1 MTGDQT
7 LLFPDVH
14 PVRHGSGRRRQPLIL
29 PRYLDLAARD
39 IRLRGAAQDAAH
51 VILRKWADMEASGRL
66 RKLKESKLEANF
78 LTDVFGKALGYTLFS
93 ENLPQ
98 WQLQPKYGL
107 PGGEADAAIGFF
119 SADGSDPP
127 RALVE
132 LKGPTVNL
140 DRDRFNGRTPVQQLW
155 DYLSAVPAC
164 PWGIAS
170 NYVSFRLYH
179 RNKTPYAYELF
190 TLQDL
195 CEVDVFRQF
204 YVLFERGGLLPLLAG
219 QKPRA
224 DDLLERTETR
234 QREVGSELY
243 RDYHTNRVAL
253 IQHLRRSPHNKPL
266 DGAIHVAQKLLD
278 RIVFVAFCKDRQL
291 LPSDVIKK
299 AADQVSP
306 FARVT
311 NPRWRNFR
319 ELFRSIDEGNRDA
332 GITRY
337 DGGLFIHD
345 GEVDDLELEDP
356 WTQFFT
362 EIGGYDFKDEVNV
375 DVLGHLFEQSVSDLE
390 ALRADPDNG
399 GAAVTPAR
407 TGRRR
412 REGIYY
418 TPAHITRY
426 IVEHTV
432 GTCLNQRFAALA
444 AQFGIDPAAEP
455 TKANLAN
462 WIKFQQ
468 ARFDTLRGLRICD
481 PACGSG
487 AFLIQAYDYLENI
500 YDEVITALCA
510 HEGTADEALRQRVSE
525 TILRE
530 NLFGV
535 DLSAE
540 AVEITQLALWI
551 RTAQQGKTLADLS
564 HNILCGNSIV
574 DDPSLDPRAFDWATR
589 FPQVFAGGKFDCVIS
604 NPPYVKL
611 QNFRQREP
619 RIAAHLVQRYRAAQ
633 TGNFDMYLPFIERGL
648 DLLRPDGRMGFIAPN
663 VWLFNEYGAGLRQLV
678 AERRALARF
687 VDFKSHQV
695 FDDATT
701 YTALQFFT
709 ATPQERIEVADASS
723 GDLMNLRFYDVAY
736 SDRGAGAWALLPDRE
751 QDILDTMRQHGIA
764 LAEATEQI
772 FQGLITSAD
781 VVYHLIKLGR
791 GRYYSRALE
800 REVEIED
807 EVMKPLISG
816 EDAVPFTTPPTD
828 KYVLFPYLVTKDECR
843 LYRSREMARQF
854 KRCWAYLRENERLLR
869 SRESAK
875 FDDDEWWR
883 FGRHQGIDKQEC
895 PKVGLPQTVNRL
907 TAFIDPRGERYFNNV
922 RVNGILER
930 SDGAYSLWFILA
942 LLNSRSLDYFFRLTA
957 KPKDRGYF
965 EANKQFIAP
974 LPIPKTTDQAPVAD
988 LARRLADLHGQR
1000 LEAVARVHRRFVT
1013 DLPPRELLQTSP
1025 LPPALPGKLRH
1036 FHELPLGPLIDE
1048 LEKFAQRRLKPAHRA
1063 NWDEYLS
1070 AEIAGITGT
1079 QREIRDRQAELD
1091 TRVYELYGLGAEQI
1105 ACIEDAVRPP

>member
-7 LLFPDVH
+7 LLFPDLH

-29 PRYLDLAARD
+29 PKYLDGAARD
-39 IRLRGAAQDAAH
+39 IRLRDAAQDAAH

-66 RKLKESKLEANF
+66 RKLRETKLEASF
-78 LTDVFGKALGYTLFS
+78 LTDVFGHALGYTLFS
-93 ENLPQ
+93 QNLPQ
-98 WQLQPKYGL
+98 WQLQPKYSL

-119 SADGSDPP
+119 SANGSDPP

-140 DRDRFNGRTPVQQLW
+140 DRDRFKGRTAVQQLW

-204 YVLFERGGLLPLLAG
+204 YVLFERGGLLPLFAG

-243 RDYHTNRVAL
+243 RDYHSNRVAL
-253 IQHLRRSPHNKPL
+253 IQHLRRKPHDKPL

-319 ELFRSIDEGNRDA
+319 DLFHSIDQGNKDA
-332 GITRY
+332 GITAY

-345 GEVDDLELEDP
+345 AEVDDLELEDP

-399 GAAVTPAR
+399 GAAATPAR

-432 GTCLNQRFAALA
+432 GTSLNQRFAALA

-455 TKANLAN
+455 TKATLAN

-468 ARFDTLRGLRICD
+468 ARLDTLRGLRICD

-510 HEGTADEALRQRVSE
+510 HEGAADEALRQRISE

-574 DDPSLDPRAFDWATR
+574 DDPSVDPRAFDWPAR
-589 FPQVFAGGKFDCVIS
+589 FPQVFAAGKFDCVIS

-701 YTALQFFT
+701 YTALQFFGG
-709 ATPQERIEVADASS
+709 APQEHIEAADASA
-723 GDLMNLRFYDVAY
+723 GDLMNLRFYDVTY
-736 SDRGAGAWALLPDRE
+736 SGRGAAAWALLPDRE
-751 QDILDTMRQHGIA
+751 QQILDTMRQHGIA

-781 VVYHLIKLGR
+781 AVYHLIKLGR

-807 EVMKPLISG
+807 EVMKPLVSG
-816 EDAVPFTTPPTD
+816 QEAVPFATPPTD
-828 KYVLFPYLVTKDECR
+828 TYLLFPYLVSHDECR
-843 LYRSREMARQF
+843 LFTSREMTRRF
-854 KRCWAYLRENERLLR
+854 KHAWAYLRKSEERLR
-869 SRESAK
+869 GREGGK
-875 FDDDEWWR
+875 MDHDEWYAYVYPKNL
-883 FGRHQGIDKQEC
+883 DKHER
-895 PKVGLPQTVNRL
+895 PKLLVPRLLLHLFAAGDPSGHVYLDNVDVGGVLVREGWDLHYLLGVLNSKACDFAWRL
-907 TAFIDPRGERYFNNV
+907 TSKPFRGEY
-922 RVNGILER
+922 R
-930 SDGAYSLWFILA
+930 S
-942 LLNSRSLDYFFRLTA
+942 
-957 KPKDRGYF
+957 
-965 EANKQFIAP
+965 ANKQFIAP
-974 LPIPKTTDQAPVAD
+974 LPIPKTADQAPVAD

-1013 DLPPRELLQTSP
+1013 DLPPRELLQASP
-1025 LPPALPGKLRH
+1025 LPPALPGKLRD

-1048 LEKFAQRRLKPAHRA
+1048 LEKFAKRSLKPAQRA
-1063 NWDEYLS
+1063 NWDEYLTT
-1070 AEIAGITGT
+1070 EIAGVTHT
-1079 QREIRDRQAELD
+1079 QREIRDLQAELD
-1091 TRVYELYGLGAEQI
+1091 ARVYALYGLSAEQI
-1105 ACIEDAVRPP
+1105 AVIEDAVATSG